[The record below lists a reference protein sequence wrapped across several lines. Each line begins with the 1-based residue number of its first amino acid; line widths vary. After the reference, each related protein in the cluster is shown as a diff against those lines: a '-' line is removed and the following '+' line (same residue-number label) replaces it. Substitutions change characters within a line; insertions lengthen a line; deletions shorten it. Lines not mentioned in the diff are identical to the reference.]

1 MCDVQKLKLHL
12 RACDSQ
18 EQTVAIIR
26 NKKDP
31 TIWLCAKCWKK
42 VSATDFECGDSK
54 PMSLRRILNRRKRE
68 LKEGKL
74 TVYVSKKK
82 AMSPKRKK

>member
-12 RACDSQ
+12 RACASQ
-18 EQTVAIIR
+18 EQAVAIIR

-42 VSATDFECGDSK
+42 VSATKFEWGDSK
-54 PMSLRRILNRRKRE
+54 PMSMTRILSRRKRE
-68 LKEGKL
+68 LKEATV
-74 TVYVSKKK
+74 TVYVSKKQ
-82 AMSPKRKK
+82 RKKKADL